1 MDFSNRKILVIG
13 DIILDEYIEG
23 TVTRISPEAPIPILD
38 KKQTYYRLGGAT
50 NVAKNLKSLGANV
63 WIIGRIGEDNGGE
76 IIKKLL
82 VDEGINIDLLV
93 HSPEV
98 PTIVKTRFIC
108 DNHTLLR
115 VDYEDKRSLGIEF
128 TNTLIEDF
136 ERHVKYFDAIIISDY
151 RKGMVNSKW
160 VKHLCEMNKAYDKII
175 TVDTH
180 AKSLESFRGV
190 TCVTPNRKELEEM
203 VYPQRVP
210 DVENAILAAQ
220 DLIKQY
226 DLKSMLVTLSEQ
238 GLVSVT
244 SDHAEHVPVA
254 CKDIVDVT
262 GAGDTVIA
270 VYTLALAAG
279 YSPVQ
284 AARIANKAAGIVIT
298 KMGTATVTLEE
309 LCKDG
314 KI

>member
-23 TVTRISPEAPIPILD
+23 TVTRISPEAPVPILD

-63 WIIGRIGEDNGGE
+63 WIIGRIGEDSGGE

-128 TNTLIEDF
+128 TNTLIEDLD
-136 ERHVKYFDAIIISDY
+136 RHVKLFDAIIISDY
-151 RKGMVNSKW
+151 KKGVVVSKW
-160 VKHLCEMNKAYDKII
+160 VRHLCELKQQYGKIV

-180 AKSLESFRGV
+180 STNVEAFRGA
-190 TCVTPNRKELEEM
+190 TCITPNRTELEAM
-203 VYPQRVP
+203 SYPCRVP
-210 DVENAILAAQ
+210 DVENAVMAARNLMREYQ
-220 DLIKQY
+220 IE
-226 DLKSMLVTLSEQ
+226 SFLVTLSEV

-244 SDHAEHVPVA
+244 PNTEKYIPAT
-254 CKDIVDVT
+254 CKELVDVT

-270 VYTLALAAG
+270 AYTLALTAG
-279 YSPVQ
+279 YTPAD
-284 AARIANKAAGIVIT
+284 AAALANKAAGIVVS

-309 LCKDG
+309 LCNG
-314 KI
+314 KV